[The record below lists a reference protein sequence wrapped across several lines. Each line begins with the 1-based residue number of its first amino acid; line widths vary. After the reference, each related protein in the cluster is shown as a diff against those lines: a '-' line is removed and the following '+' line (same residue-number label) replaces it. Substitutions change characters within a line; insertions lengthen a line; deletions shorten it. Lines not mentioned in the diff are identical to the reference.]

1 VQLLERRPGA
11 FAVMMFLTLILAL
24 LVVLLLLRLLLLMLL
39 RLLLLLLMLL
49 MRLLLLML
57 LRLLLML
64 VGWMVGA
71 IETAAAVQLGAV
83 CRRAPRLGGGTRT
96 GNGAARTSGTQPR
109 APPPCDGHRATPLPR
124 RA

>member
-1 VQLLERRPGA
+1 
-11 FAVMMFLTLILAL
+11 MMFLTLILAL
-24 LVVLLLLRLLLLMLL
+24 LVVLLMLLRLLLLMMLLLRLMLL
-39 RLLLLLLMLL
+39 RLLLLMMLMLL
-49 MRLLLLML
+49 V
-57 LRLLLML
+57 ML

-109 APPPCDGHRATPLPR
+109 APPPSDGHRATPLPR